1 MSLFGSSGPKNLVEF
16 RAGKMFR
23 DGNLV
28 KPDTRKGQLYAYE
41 VRPLWKDFSWFSRDI
56 LVENREVKGSF
67 VKDQC

>member
-41 VRPLWKDFSWFSRDI
+41 VRPLGKIFIGLLKESSCVWKI
-56 LVENREVKGSF
+56 VKGSF
-67 VKDQC
+67 V